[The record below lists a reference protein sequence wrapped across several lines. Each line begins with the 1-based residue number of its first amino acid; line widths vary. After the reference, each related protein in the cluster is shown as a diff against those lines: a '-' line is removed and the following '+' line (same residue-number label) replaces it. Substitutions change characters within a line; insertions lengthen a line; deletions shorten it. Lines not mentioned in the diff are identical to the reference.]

1 MKEQYISLETAK
13 LAKEKKVHI
22 EGCCEVYSQEGGA
35 ARTPNGG
42 KWNWEEY
49 DKSEFCLRPTQ
60 SLLARWIREKHNI
73 HVIPRPIYDT
83 LSKNGIYGC
92 DIHLPDNDG
101 SVFGVKSKI
110 STIYKKYEN
119 TRRTTEIGT
128 YEEAMEAGLQKAL
141 KMI

>member
-60 SLLARWIREKHNI
+60 SLLARWLRENNLHIEIDYGDTCGVKGFIVYLNDI
-73 HVIPRPIYDT
+73 QNNRYLNFDVIPYD
-83 LSKNGIYGC
+83 
-92 DIHLPDNDG
+92 
-101 SVFGVKSKI
+101 
-110 STIYKKYEN
+110 
-119 TRRTTEIGT
+119 T
-128 YEEAMEAGLQKAL
+128 YEEAMESGLQEAL
-141 KMI
+141 KFIK

>member
-60 SLLARWIREKHNI
+60 SLLARYLREIRKVN
-73 HVIPRPIYDT
+73 VT
-83 LSKNGIYGC
+83 
-92 DIHLPDNDG
+92 
-101 SVFGVKSKI
+101 VKFRKD
-110 STIYKKYEN
+110 IYKYFYEVENIQILEDGFVSSKTHFSKYED
-119 TRRTTEIGT
+119 
-128 YEEAMEAGLQKAL
+128 AKEAGLQCAL
-141 KMI
+141 NHLRW

>member
-60 SLLARWIREKHNI
+60 SLLARWLREKCGKNI
-73 HVIPRPIYDT
+73 YVVMGNSERYIVWIQ
-83 LSKNGIYGC
+83 
-92 DIHLPDNDG
+92 DIHSLAK
-101 SVFGVKSKI
+101 VKI
-110 STIYKKYEN
+110 TN
-119 TRRTTEIGT
+119 FFDT
-128 YEEAMEAGLQKAL
+128 YEYAMEEGLQQAL
-141 KMI
+141 KLIN

>member
-60 SLLARWIREKHNI
+60 SLLARYLREKYNT
-73 HVIPRPIYDT
+73 HVISRPVYSRDNT
-83 LSKNGIYGC
+83 EQYGC
-92 DIHLPDNDG
+92 DIHYPDKHGLVFTIISHVLP
-101 SVFGVKSKI
+101 VFKQI
-110 STIYKKYEN
+110 SNHKMTKEL
-119 TRRTTEIGT
+119 GT
-128 YEEAMEAGLQKAL
+128 YEDAMETDLQEAL
-141 KMI
+141 KLI